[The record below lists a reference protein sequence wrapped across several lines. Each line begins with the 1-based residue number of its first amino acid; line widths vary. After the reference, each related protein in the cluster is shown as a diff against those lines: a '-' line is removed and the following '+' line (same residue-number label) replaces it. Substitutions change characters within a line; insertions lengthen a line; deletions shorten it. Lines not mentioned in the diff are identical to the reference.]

1 MKLGE
6 IAHTLGATLDN
17 GDPETDITGVAGIEE
32 ADAGQITFVANPKYA
47 ASVKTTSASAIIVSE
62 DFPAGAY
69 ALLRSQNP
77 YLCFARAIDLF
88 YQSPRYAHGIH
99 PTAVIAL
106 TSKVGRE
113 AHVGAYVVID
123 DDVEIGDGAV

>member
-47 ASVKTTSASAIIVSE
+47 AAVKTTNASAIIVSQ

-77 YLCFARAIDLF
+77 YLCFARSIDLF
-88 YQSPRYAHGIH
+88 YQSPRYAPGIH
-99 PTAVIAL
+99 PTAVTAPTAKIGAA
-106 TSKVGRE
+106 
-113 AHVGAYVVID
+113 AHIGAY
-123 DDVEIGDGAV
+123 